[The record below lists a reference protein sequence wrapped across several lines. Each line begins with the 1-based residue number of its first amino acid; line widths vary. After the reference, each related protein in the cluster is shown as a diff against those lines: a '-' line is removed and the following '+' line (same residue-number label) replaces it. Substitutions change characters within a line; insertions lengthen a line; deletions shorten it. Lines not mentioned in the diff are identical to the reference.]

1 MLLNDEQVE
10 LLRGDLDYILART
23 KCDTILLARGQVLNA
38 LDRDP
43 DVLLDLVNGLP
54 PADAKWLSVPPDIL
68 GPLISRRMRG
78 VSHGGDG
85 GQPSLIEV

>member
-23 KCDTILLARGQVLNA
+23 KCDTILLTRGQALNA

-54 PADAKWLSVPPDIL
+54 PADARWLSLPPDVL
-68 GPLISRRMRG
+68 APLIARRIRG
-78 VSHGGDG
+78 VAHGADG
-85 GQPSLIEV
+85 AQPSLIEV